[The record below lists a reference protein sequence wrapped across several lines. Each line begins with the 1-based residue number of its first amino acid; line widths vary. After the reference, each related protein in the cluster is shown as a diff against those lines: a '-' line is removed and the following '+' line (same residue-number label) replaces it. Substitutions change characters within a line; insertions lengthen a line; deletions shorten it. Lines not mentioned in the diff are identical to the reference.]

1 MTRDEMM
8 EELIAAEE
16 RGDIEA
22 AEYQQ
27 GAIDEMDGL

>member
-1 MTRDEMM
+1 MTRDEMI

-22 AEYQQ
+22 AEYWQS
-27 GAIDEMDGL
+27 AIDEMDTL